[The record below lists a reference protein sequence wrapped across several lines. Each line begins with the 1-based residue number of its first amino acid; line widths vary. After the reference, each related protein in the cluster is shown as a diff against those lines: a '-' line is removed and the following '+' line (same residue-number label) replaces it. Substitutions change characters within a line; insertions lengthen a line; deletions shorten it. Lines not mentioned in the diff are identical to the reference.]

1 MTMKNRISKAGKF
14 LVWGGLLTLSGAL
27 TQGASAAEQAF
38 KIYGK
43 PYSVEDLAKENQ
55 GQFYD
60 IEVKKYELISNL
72 ARDRYVDEFFT
83 KLAEKDK
90 VSVEKAKT
98 DYLDSRTKVSD
109 GEIKENLEK
118 FKDYPQLKDKS
129 DAEKKKLIT
138 EYLQKTKAQEV
149 YESII
154 GEGIAKKQLE
164 IQYPEPKEPVYK
176 VTVVDTDPVK
186 YGPNAKDTKPTGCSG
201 NSCAITIVEYSE
213 FQCPFCERV
222 QPAAKR
228 ILKEYQG
235 KIRWI
240 VRDFPLGFHNRARPA
255 AIAARCAKDQGKY
268 WDMYEE
274 LFNNQK
280 SLSDAD
286 FKKYAGN
293 IKLDVKKYEDCVS
306 KPQKHIEAIEANLR
320 SGEKLG
326 VTGTPAF
333 FINGRR
339 LSGALPYEEFK
350 KVIDSELASN
360 K

>member
-1 MTMKNRISKAGKF
+1 MTMFIRMAQAGKRI
-14 LVWGGLLTLSGAL
+14 VMGGLLVAFGTSSSLH
-27 TQGASAAEQAF
+27 AEQAF

-43 PYSVEDLAKENQ
+43 SYSVEDLAKENQ
-55 GQFYD
+55 GQFFD
-60 IEVKKYELISNL
+60 IETKKYELISNL
-72 ARDRYVDEFFT
+72 ARDRYLDEYFV

-98 DYLDSRTKVSD
+98 DYLDAKTKVSD
-109 GEIKENLEK
+109 GEVKDAMEK
-118 FKDYPQLKDKS
+118 FKDYPQLKDRS
-129 DAEKKKLIT
+129 DADKKKMILD
-138 EYLQKTKAQEV
+138 YLQKTKAQEV
-149 YESII
+149 FEALIA
-154 GEGIAKKQLE
+154 EGLQKKTLE
-164 IQYPEPKEPVYK
+164 INYPEPKEPVYK
-176 VTVVDTDPVK
+176 VSVIDTDPVK
-186 YGPNAKDTKPTGCSG
+186 YGPNAKDTKPMGCSG
-201 NSCAITIVEYSE
+201 NACAITVIEYSE

-255 AIAARCAKDQGKY
+255 AIAARCAKEQGKY

-274 LFNNQK
+274 LFKNQK
-280 SLSDAD
+280 ALSDSD
-286 FKKYAGN
+286 FKKYAQN
-293 IKLDVKKYEDCVS
+293 IKLDNKKYDECVA
-306 KPQKHIEAIEANLR
+306 KPNKIVEVIDSNTK

-350 KVIDSELASN
+350 KVIDSELASA

>member
-1 MTMKNRISKAGKF
+1 MTKFSRMAKAGKRIV
-14 LVWGGLLTLSGAL
+14 LGGLFVAF
-27 TQGASAAEQAF
+27 GASSTLHAEQAF

-43 PYSVEDLAKENQ
+43 SYTVEELAKENQ
-55 GQFYD
+55 GQFFD
-60 IEVKKYELISNL
+60 IETKKYELISNL
-72 ARDRYVDEFFT
+72 ARDRYLDEFFA

-90 VSVEKAKT
+90 VSVDKAKN
-98 DYLDSRTKVSD
+98 DYLTAKTKVSD
-109 GEIKENLEK
+109 GEVKDAMEK
-118 FKDYPQLKDKS
+118 FKDYPQLKDRS
-129 DAEKKKLIT
+129 EADKKKMILD
-138 EYLQKTKAQEV
+138 YLQKTKAQEV
-149 YESII
+149 FEALIA
-154 GEGIAKKQLE
+154 EGIAKKNLE
-164 IQYPEPKEPVYK
+164 INYPEPREPVYK
-176 VTVVDTDPVK
+176 VTVLDTDPVK
-186 YGPNAKDTKPTGCSG
+186 YGPNAKDVKPLGCTG
-201 NSCAITIVEYSE
+201 NACAITIVEYSE

-228 ILKEYQG
+228 IMKEYQG

-255 AIAARCAKDQGKY
+255 AIAARCAKEQGKY

-274 LFNNQK
+274 MFKNQK

-286 FKKYAGN
+286 FKKYAKE
-293 IKLDVKKYEDCVS
+293 IKLDVKKFDECVA
-306 KPQKHIEAIEANLR
+306 KPGKIVDVIDSNMR

-350 KVIDSELASN
+350 KVIDSELAAA

>member
-1 MTMKNRISKAGKF
+1 MTKFSRLAQAGKHF
-14 LVWGGLLTLSGAL
+14 VLGGLLVAF
-27 TQGASAAEQAF
+27 GASSAAHAEQAF

-43 PYSVEDLAKENQ
+43 AYTVEELAKENQ
-55 GQFYD
+55 GQFFD
-60 IEVKKYELISNL
+60 IETKKYELISNL
-72 ARDRYVDEFFT
+72 ARDRYLDEFFA
-83 KLAEKDK
+83 KQAEKDK

-98 DYLDSRTKVSD
+98 DYINAKTKVSD
-109 GEIKENLEK
+109 GEVKDAMEK
-118 FKDYPQLKDKS
+118 FKDYPQLKDRS
-129 DAEKKKLIT
+129 DADKKKMILD
-138 EYLQKTKAQEV
+138 YLQKTKAQEV
-149 YESII
+149 F
-154 GEGIAKKQLE
+154 EGLINEGLAKKNLE
-164 IQYPEPKEPVYK
+164 INYPEPKEPVYK
-176 VTVVDTDPVK
+176 VSVIDTDPVK
-186 YGPNAKDTKPTGCSG
+186 YGPNAKDVKPSGCNG
-201 NSCAITIVEYSE
+201 NACAITIVEYSE

-255 AIAARCAKDQGKY
+255 AIAARCAKEQGKY

-274 LFNNQK
+274 MFKNQK
-280 SLSDAD
+280 NLSDAD
-286 FKKYAGN
+286 FKKYAQE
-293 IKLDVKKYEDCVS
+293 IKLDMKKFDECVA
-306 KPQKHIEAIEANLR
+306 KPGKIVDVIDANMR

-350 KVIDSELASN
+350 KVIDSELASA

>member
-1 MTMKNRISKAGKF
+1 MTMFIRMAQAGKRIV
-14 LVWGGLLTLSGAL
+14 LGGLLVAFGT
-27 TQGASAAEQAF
+27 ASSLHAEQAF

-43 PYSVEDLAKENQ
+43 TYTVEELSKENQ

-60 IEVKKYELISNL
+60 IEMKKYELISNL
-72 ARDRYVDEFFT
+72 ARDRYLDEFFV

-98 DYLDSRTKVSD
+98 NYIETKTKVSD
-109 GEIKENLEK
+109 GEVKEAMDK

-129 DAEKKKLIT
+129 DADKKKMILD
-138 EYLQKTKAQEV
+138 YLQKTKAQEV
-149 YESII
+149 F
-154 GEGIAKKQLE
+154 EGLIQEGLAKKNLE
-164 IQYPEPKEPVYK
+164 ISYPEPREPVYK

-186 YGPNAKDTKPTGCSG
+186 YGPNAKDTKPLGCTG
-201 NSCAITIVEYSE
+201 NACAITIVEYSE

-228 ILKEYQG
+228 IMKEYQG

-255 AIAARCAKDQGKY
+255 AVAARCALNQGKY
-268 WDMYEE
+268 WEMYEE
-274 LFNNQK
+274 MFKNQK
-280 SLSDAD
+280 SLSDED
-286 FKKYAGN
+286 FKTYAKT
-293 IKLDVKKYEDCVS
+293 IKLDMKKFDDCVA
-306 KPQKHIEAIEANLR
+306 KPGKILDIIDTNMK

-350 KVIDSELASN
+350 KVIDQELATA